1 MDVLHQFAEIVG
13 AHVGTLR
20 DAMVQVDTLVKE
32 KRPLLSMSVIQSD
45 EQVRI
50 LTGITSLQ
58 LMSNI
63 IAEFTDIRE
72 QVSPRGYSLD
82 DADAVL
88 MVMVKLYHNINFS
101 FLSVLFSIHR
111 TTVSN
116 LLKCCVCIL
125 SRVLGEAVFF
135 PSKESVLD
143 NLNVYFSP
151 FKNTRVVLD
160 CTEITLERPGDL
172 ASRIL
177 TYSHY
182 KKNYTAKVLVGCAP
196 SGMITFVGTAFGG
209 RTSDSFL
216 TKESAILDQCMPYVD
231 HVMVDKG
238 FLIESLCD
246 DARVRMDRPPFLR
259 KKRQMES
266 SDALKNEQIARARV
280 HVERAIQRLKAFK
293 VLQQKFPTQ
302 LLPVLD
308 HTVKLLAGLTNLSK
322 PILSSDK
329 FL

>member
-58 LMSNI
+58 LMRNI

-143 NLNVYFSP
+143 NLTVYFSP

-177 TYSHY
+177 TY
-182 KKNYTAKVLVGCAP
+182 N
-196 SGMITFVGTAFGG
+196 
-209 RTSDSFL
+209 
-216 TKESAILDQCMPYVD
+216 
-231 HVMVDKG
+231 KG

>member
-1 MDVLHQFAEIVG
+1 
-13 AHVGTLR
+13 
-20 DAMVQVDTLVKE
+20 MVQVDTLVKE
-32 KRPLLSMSVIQSD
+32 KRPLLFTSVIQSD

-58 LMSNI
+58 LIKNI
-63 IAEFTDIRE
+63 TAEFTDIRE

-88 MVMVKLYHNINFS
+88 MVMVKLYHNIYFS

-135 PSKESVLD
+135 PSKESVLG
-143 NLNVYFSP
+143 NLTVYFSP

-172 ASRIL
+172 ASRIS

-182 KKNYTAKVLVGCAP
+182 KNYTAKVLV
-196 SGMITFVGTAFGG
+196 GMITFVGTAFGG

-216 TKESAILDQCMPYVD
+216 TKESAILDQCVPYVD
-231 HVMVDKG
+231 HGMVDKG

-266 SDALKNEQIARARV
+266 SEALKNEKIARARV

-302 LLPVLD
+302 LLPALD